1 MPQILLQ
8 NMYAQIMKT
17 NFNKILEHNMYGVRA
32 GEGEVKTLMKLG
44 KHAPVLPAMV
54 TKSLSPSPVTVCT
67 FVPDRVGGMQLE
79 IVDRDRARRGPTGP
93 FVSRKNVHV
102 AAVRPY
108 PYTYEGLVTLV
119 FFSQGCPLAKKNLK
133 K

>member
-44 KHAPVLPAMV
+44 KHAPVLPAIVHDEV
-54 TKSLSPSPVTVCT
+54 TEHVTGHSLHP
-67 FVPDRVGGMQLE
+67 
-79 IVDRDRARRGPTGP
+79 RARPSWYAVDSSNIRASDRQGADSSRGPLR
-93 FVSRKNVHV
+93 V
-102 AAVRPY
+102 
-108 PYTYEGLVTLV
+108 
-119 FFSQGCPLAKKNLK
+119 
-133 K
+133 